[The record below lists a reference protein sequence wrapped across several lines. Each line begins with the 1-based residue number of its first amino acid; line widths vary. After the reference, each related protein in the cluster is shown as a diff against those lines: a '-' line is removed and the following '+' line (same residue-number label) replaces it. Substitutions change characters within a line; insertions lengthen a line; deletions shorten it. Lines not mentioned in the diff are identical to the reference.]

1 MDTETR
7 ISKLLAAFI
16 DSAIKHQTLSLVEWK
31 SANKEARKLQ
41 KIFLELKSLGQ
52 PGREALL
59 GLVSHKDLSVSLMAA
74 VFSLKYNPDKSL
86 KALRKLVKEHG
97 FIGFQ
102 AEQAIKRWE
111 EGTWNIE

>member
-7 ISKLLAAFI
+7 ISKLLTVFI

-74 VFSLKYNPDKSL
+74 VCSLKYNPDKSL
-86 KALRKLVKEHG
+86 KALRRLVKEHG